1 MLMGLKVK
9 KKSQL
14 IKGIIN
20 ELGNKKIGFNKPKC
34 LLKNRALLEH
44 VEAAHSTFV
53 DNFPKYRP
61 KYLVSIVWTIVMFI
75 LDFLK
80 GYDVANQ
87 QVIMHKVVSHEIL
100 INVMSPY
107 LQDVKRLKHNHQL
120 LENFKSRL
128 SSHVTNQR
136 SYELVM
142 VKDMMCNFASF
153 QSIANSKETTNVL
166 GVDKIKNIK
175 KASKKQLLLDTS
187 SFISRHI
194 TKGLN
199 IQILCLNI
207 FNNL

>member
-1 MLMGLKVK
+1 M
-9 KKSQL
+9 
-14 IKGIIN
+14 
-20 ELGNKKIGFNKPKC
+20 GNKKIGFNKPKC

-107 LQDVKRLKHNHQL
+107 LQDVKRLKHNH
-120 LENFKSRL
+120 
-128 SSHVTNQR
+128 
-136 SYELVM
+136 
-142 VKDMMCNFASF
+142 
-153 QSIANSKETTNVL
+153 
-166 GVDKIKNIK
+166 
-175 KASKKQLLLDTS
+175 
-187 SFISRHI
+187 
-194 TKGLN
+194 
-199 IQILCLNI
+199 
-207 FNNL
+207 